1 MKNTQSGFTLIE
13 LVVVITILGIL
24 AAFALPRFAELQVQA
39 RIAKMN
45 GALASLKSGAAL
57 AHSLQLTQGLAAGA
71 SISMEGA
78 TVTMSNGYPTADA
91 AGIAVAAGLVDPLSA
106 SANPDY
112 VLVGTGN
119 PLTVAPDAGHTAS
132 PTACVV
138 TYTAA
143 AAANTAPT
151 YNSAGLTTTNCQ

>member
-45 GALASLKSGAAL
+45 GAVASLKSGAAL
-57 AHSLQLTQGLAAGA
+57 AHSLQLTQGLSGGAAV
-71 SISMEGA
+71 SMEGA
-78 TVTMSNGYPTADA
+78 VVTMVNGYPTADA

-106 SANPDY
+106 VANPDY
-112 VLVGTGN
+112 VLGTGS
-119 PLTVAPDAGHTAS
+119 PLTVTPDAGHA
-132 PTACVV
+132 ACQVS
-138 TYTAA
+138 YSAA

-151 YNSAGLTTTNCQ
+151 YSSTALTTANCQ